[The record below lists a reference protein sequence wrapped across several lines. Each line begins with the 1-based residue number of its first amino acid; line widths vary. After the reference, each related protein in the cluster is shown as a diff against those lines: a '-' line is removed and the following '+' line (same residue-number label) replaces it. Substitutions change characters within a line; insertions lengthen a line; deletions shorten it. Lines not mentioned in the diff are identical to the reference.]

1 MRVTQPRGVNPKS
14 RGRGGAWLD
23 SRRTFRSRDS
33 GEAGFSLIELVIV
46 TAILPL
52 IIGALSVGLLAVFSL
67 QSSVSNRLA
76 NTGDSQIVS
85 SNFEN
90 DVQSAA
96 QITTVSNYG
105 YTGLAQCGPN
115 TQVQLMGLEW
125 NPQASGAYQ
134 TVVSYAEVQNGST
147 YSLVRQYCSS
157 GFSATPTSSTI
168 ISYNMPVA
176 CSAIVTTNCQ
186 SPPTI
191 YPTSNTAAL
200 TAWTSTQQVTKV
212 QLTISEPNKTEPNGS
227 FSYTL
232 LAVPANSASV
242 IATGMPITPATTS
255 GCGFASPG
263 TGTYASTLCLVD
275 FSFLTGNNLLAAQQG
290 CLETSVPLPGGS
302 TLYFCI
308 GITGTPVLPSPLPT
322 WQNAFLGN
330 SCAGSSSCA
339 TGTPFY
345 TGIPGDPAL
354 YQTGSGS
361 TTITISGITVINA
374 QGLPATGWEAVGADA
389 ESTDQGESIS
399 WTASTPLTVINN
411 GESYDSPTDPVG
423 NACDGGSGGGS
434 GLTEYNNNLTVTC
447 AVPSNVSVG
456 LKTGT
461 AMVWAAT
468 PKTFT
473 TTLVGGG
480 LEAMAFGLLLS

>member
-1 MRVTQPRGVNPKS
+1 MSVTHTRGVNPLS

-23 SRRTFRSRDS
+23 SRRTFLSGDS
-33 GEAGFSLIELVIV
+33 DEAGFSLIELVIV
-46 TAILPL
+46 TTILPL
-52 IIGALSVGLLAVFSL
+52 IVGALSVGLLAVFSL

-105 YTGLAQCGPN
+105 YTGLDQCGPN

-157 GFSATPTSSTI
+157 GFSTTPTSSTI

-176 CSAIVTTNCQ
+176 CSATVTTNCQ

-212 QLTISEPNKTEPNGS
+212 QLKISEPNSTEPNGS

-275 FSFLTGNNLLAAQQG
+275 FSFLIGNNLLAAQQG

-308 GITGTPVLPSPLPT
+308 GITGVPMLPSPLPT

-361 TTITISGITVINA
+361 TTVTISGITVINA

-399 WTASTPLTVINN
+399 WTASTPLTIINN

-423 NACDGGSGGGS
+423 NACNGGA
-434 GLTEYNNNLTVTC
+434 GLTESTNNLTVTC